1 MNKKPDRILDR
12 MTAGFGVE
20 KLGLLSLRYPW
31 LCLVAVVI
39 VTPILAY
46 GASQLQFSS
55 DIREIFRSGDP
66 AFQQLELVEQRFP
79 GRQYDI
85 DLVVSSEKPFDLDD
99 LKTLKRLDTELEA
112 EDGVRGVVS
121 MFSALQMPKEED
133 DPPEPLF
140 PDDLSTL
147 KNWDDLR
154 AQAIRNP
161 LVAGQLLSD
170 DGSLAVFTISLK
182 GKSRSEAEDRR
193 LVDEIRAKSGQVLA
207 GTDLKVRLTGL
218 SVLRIE
224 IISALVRDQR
234 LFRLLALGVGLVISW
249 IFFRRLSFVG
259 VAGLPAA
266 IAVIWLLGG
275 MWLSGQEI
283 NLLTGVAPTIVL
295 VIVFSDCLHLLFSI
309 RDNIRRGAKLEKAIE
324 TAIRR
329 VGPAC
334 VLTSLTTTLAL
345 ASLIWV
351 PHPFVSSFGITAA
364 TGTVVALFAT
374 LLLVPA
380 LSLLFLRGYASKAK
394 RKREKD
400 PVGEAIDNVC
410 KSAANWALA
419 APRTITALGVLL
431 VVAGGSLHALNAP
444 RYSYASNLPQNH
456 SALDALHAI
465 DSKLAGVNM
474 VQVLIDWPE
483 DHDLLSYSTLE
494 VVREVHDIL
503 AQEPE
508 LGAITSAHTIEQWLG
523 GGEDVE
529 FRLLDFL
536 KGAEQTSLVK
546 GLADLEDNS
555 VLITARFGDLTSDQ
569 LDPMLDRLERRFQGV
584 EKAHPKIHI
593 AVTGLVPM
601 SARASHQMIQQL
613 NWSLMGTIA
622 LILILIAIAMR
633 SVGAG
638 LISILPNLFPIAVGG
653 AYLYLVE
660 GGLQFTS
667 LIAFTI
673 GFGIAVD
680 NTIHMLNRYRLERTE
695 RSGVTSALR
704 RTIARVGPVII
715 VSTIVLA
722 GGIGTSLMS
731 ELPMVS
737 LYGTVVVIVLVA
749 AMVGALLL
757 LPALMVT
764 VEGLRKTSKRAAQPV
779 V

>member
-1 MNKKPDRILDR
+1 
-12 MTAGFGVE
+12 MTVGFGVE

-31 LCLVAVVI
+31 LCLAVAVI

-46 GASQLQFSS
+46 GASQLQFAS
-55 DIREIFRSGDP
+55 DVREIFRSGDP
-66 AFQQLELVEQRFP
+66 AFQQLELVEARFP
-79 GRQYDI
+79 DRQFDI
-85 DLVVSSEKPFDLDD
+85 HLVVSSEKPFDLGD
-99 LKTLKRLDTELEA
+99 LKTLKKLQNALEA
-112 EDGVRGVVS
+112 ENGVRSVVS
-121 MFSALQMPKEED
+121 MFSALQVPAEDEKPK
-133 DPPEPLF
+133 PLF

-147 KNWDDLR
+147 ENWDDLR

-170 DGSLAVFTISLK
+170 DGSLAVFAISMAEK
-182 GKSRSEAEDRR
+182 QRSEAEDRR
-193 LVDEIRAKSGQVLA
+193 LVDEIKTKSEQVLA
-207 GTDLKVRLTGL
+207 GTDLKLRLTGL

-259 VAGLPAA
+259 VAGIPAA
-266 IAVIWLLGG
+266 VAVVWLLGG
-275 MWLSGQEI
+275 MWLSGQDI

-309 RDNIRRGAKLEKAIE
+309 RDNIRRGATLEKSIE

-380 LSLLFLRGYASKAK
+380 LSLLFLRGFAHEANN
-394 RKREKD
+394 KREKD
-400 PVGEAIDNVC
+400 RAGEAIDGVC
-410 KSAANWALA
+410 KLAANAALT
-419 APRTITALGVLL
+419 APRTITALGVLIVL
-431 VVAGGSLHALNAP
+431 AGGALHAINEP

-465 DSKLAGVNM
+465 DDKLAGVNM
-474 VQVLIDWPE
+474 IQVLVDWPE
-483 DHDLLSYSTLE
+483 DHDLLSYNTLE
-494 VVREVHDIL
+494 VIREVHAIL
-503 AQEPE
+503 EQEPE
-508 LGAITSAHTIEQWLG
+508 LGAITSAHAIEDWLG
-523 GGEDVE
+523 GGEDAE

-536 KGAEQTSLVK
+536 KGAEETSLVK
-546 GLADLEDNS
+546 GLADPGDNS
-555 VLITARFGDLTSDQ
+555 VLITARFGELTSDQ
-569 LDPMLDRLERRFQGV
+569 LEPILDRLERRFQRV
-584 EKAHPKIHI
+584 EEEHPKIEI
-593 AVTGLVPM
+593 SITGLVPM
-601 SARASHQMIQQL
+601 SARASHQMLHQL
-613 NWSLMGTIA
+613 NRSLTIA
-622 LILILIAIAMR
+622 IVLILVLIAVAMR

-638 LISILPNLFPIAVGG
+638 LVSILPNLFPIAVGG
-653 AYLYLVE
+653 AYLYLIE

-667 LIAFTI
+667 LIAFTV

-680 NTIHMLNRYRLERTE
+680 NTIHMLNRYRLERAE

-704 RTIARVGPVII
+704 RTIARVGPVVI

-722 GGIGTSLMS
+722 CGIGTSLMS
-731 ELPMVS
+731 ALPMVS

-764 VEGLRKTSKRAAQPV
+764 VEGLRKTPKPATETV
-779 V
+779 F

>member
-1 MNKKPDRILDR
+1 
-12 MTAGFGVE
+12 MTAGFGLE

-31 LCLVAVVI
+31 LCLAAAAI

-66 AFQQLELVEQRFP
+66 AFSRLDLVEERFP
-79 GRQYDI
+79 DRRYDI
-85 DLVVSSEKPFDLDD
+85 HVVVSSATQFDLDD
-99 LKTLKRLDTELEA
+99 LKTLKTLQNALEA
-112 EDGVRGVVS
+112 EDGVQGVVS
-121 MFSALQMPKEED
+121 MFSALQAPAAEGEKPKA
-133 DPPEPLF
+133 LF
-140 PDDLSTL
+140 PDDLSAL
-147 KNWDDLR
+147 EDWDDLR
-154 AQAIRNP
+154 AQATRNP

-170 DGSLAVFTISLK
+170 DGSLAVFAVSLK
-182 GKSRSEAEDRR
+182 GKSRSEADDRR
-193 LVDEIRAKSGQVLA
+193 LVEEIKAKSEQVLA
-207 GTDLKVRLTGL
+207 GTDLKLRLTGL
-218 SVLRIE
+218 SVMRIE
-224 IISALVRDQR
+224 IISALVRDQK

-275 MWLSGQEI
+275 MWLAGQDI

-309 RDNIRRGAKLEKAIE
+309 RDSIRRGAKLEQAVE

-351 PHPFVSSFGITAA
+351 PHPFVSNFGIIAA
-364 TGTVVALFAT
+364 SGTMVALFAT

-380 LSLLFLRGYASKAK
+380 LSLLFLRGFADEAED
-394 RKREKD
+394 KREKD
-400 PVGEAIDNVC
+400 AAGEAIEGVC
-410 KSAANWALA
+410 RAAADAALT

-431 VVAGGSLHALNAP
+431 VVAGGALHALNEP

-456 SALDALHAI
+456 AALDALHAI

-474 VQVLIDWPE
+474 LQVLIDWPE
-483 DHDLLSYSTLE
+483 DHDLMSYGTLE
-494 VVREVHDIL
+494 VIREVHAIL
-503 AQEPE
+503 EQEPE

-536 KGAEQTSLVK
+536 EGAEETSLVK
-546 GLADLEDNS
+546 GLAAPDENS
-555 VLITARFGDLTSDQ
+555 VLITARFGELTSDQ
-569 LDPMLDRLERRFQGV
+569 LEPILDRLESRLKRV
-584 EKAHPKIHI
+584 EEEHPKIEI

-601 SARASHQMIQQL
+601 SARASHDMIQQL
-613 NWSLMGTIA
+613 NRSLMITIA
-622 LILILIAIAMR
+622 LILVLIAVAMR
-633 SVGAG
+633 SVEAG
-638 LISILPNLFPIAVGG
+638 LVSILPNLFPIAVGG
-653 AYLYLVE
+653 AYLNLVE
-660 GGLQFTS
+660 GGLHFTS
-667 LIAFTI
+667 LIAFTV

-680 NTIHMLNRYRLERTE
+680 NTIHVLNRYRLERTG
-695 RSGVTSALR
+695 RTGVTTALR
-704 RTIARVGPVII
+704 RTVERVGPVVI

-722 GGIGTSLMS
+722 CGIGTSLMS

-737 LYGTVVVIVLVA
+737 LYGTIVVIVLVA
-749 AMVGALLL
+749 AMVGALLF
-757 LPALMVT
+757 LPALMAT
-764 VEGLRKTSKRAAQPV
+764 VEVWRKTAKRPARV
-779 V
+779 LF